1 MGGIWG
7 SLRCL
12 APSKSDKKS
21 QREASK
27 SVITEARLGTGKLS
41 TVSTKDHP
49 ELWSRSALWISGM
62 KAKVQRPEDQ
72 VQTRKQTW
80 VQPCLASQPPQHTA
94 NSVLYTY
101 YYNNWKIFYFYI
113 CVCVLWLYAR
123 IWRTEE
129 AVRSPVVGVTGSWEL
144 SDVGTQEQQVL
155 LTREPPLQPS
165 RNRIESK
172 TNCG

>member
-49 ELWSRSALWISGM
+49 ELWSRSALWVSGM

-80 VQPCLASQPPQHTA
+80 VQPCLTSQPFRPPQHIA

-113 CVCVLWLYAR
+113 CVCVYMTLCQNMENRRGCQIPCSWSYRQLR
-123 IWRTEE
+123 
-129 AVRSPVVGVTGSWEL
+129 AVWCGHTRAASAPNQGTTSPAL
-144 SDVGTQEQQVL
+144 
-155 LTREPPLQPS
+155 P
-165 RNRIESK
+165 
-172 TNCG
+172 